1 MMGRMSRTFFLSR
14 IAVMVWCLMLVL
26 LMFQVSVYA
35 HPPSSVKMI
44 YDEVSGVLSVSVEHD
59 SDDLTLHYIER
70 MDITQNGEQQDLVAY
85 EWDENEQGLVATYN
99 MSVMDG
105 DEIVVEAFCSNQG
118 SMLET
123 YVVGGTGADDSTP
136 GFGYIVFLGAFL
148 VFFIVQKRWLSKH

>member
-1 MMGRMSRTFFLSR
+1 MRRMGRTFLFFRL
-14 IAVMVWCLMLVL
+14 AVMVWCLMLVL

-44 YDEVSGVLSVSVEHD
+44 YNDVSGVLSVTVEHD

-70 MDITQNGEQQDLVAY
+70 MDITQNGEQQDLVAF

-105 DEIVVEAFCSNQG
+105 DEIVVEAWCSIQG
-118 SMLET
+118 SMMET
-123 YVVGGTGADDSTP
+123 YVVGGTGAGDSTP
-136 GFGYIVFLGAFL
+136 GFDCIVFLGGIL
-148 VFFIVQKRWLSKH
+148 VFFIVRKRWLSKT